1 MGAMDILLSFLEIN
15 HGMQN
20 KAPNFFFFLL
30 IIVKEPEGGGP
41 MLSHTDYCDYCMGV
55 AH

>member
-1 MGAMDILLSFLEIN
+1 
-15 HGMQN
+15 MQL
-20 KAPNFFFFLL
+20 KGGGYGIFFFL